1 MDEDY
6 ALSFQELNL
15 DSLLLRAIEA
25 SGFRLPTEVQRQVI
39 PLVLEGRDVMASAQ
53 TGTGKTAAF
62 VLPALQRLLTPSKA
76 RGRGPRALVLTPT
89 RELANQI
96 NESIRQLGRFTRCS
110 LGTIVGGVAYP
121 PQQQLLGRL
130 LDVLVATPGRLL
142 DHMERGRV
150 DFSRLEVLVLDEAD
164 RMLDMGFIE
173 DVERIA
179 AATPAGRQSLLFGA
193 TLEGD
198 ILRVAQRLL
207 QDPVRVQ
214 IAGIKERHSLIEQR
228 MHRFDDT
235 KHKHA
240 LLDHLLQDTKVYQ
253 AIIFTATKRGAENLA
268 GTLEA
273 DGHAAAALHGDM
285 RQSARNRTVERLRR
299 GKLRVLVATDV
310 AARGLDIKHISHVIN
325 FDLPMLAQDYIH
337 RIGRTG
343 RAGVTG
349 TAISLVGPGDGIR
362 LGRIERLT
370 AQKLDRQVIPGLEP
384 VGPEPGARKPK
395 SLHRGKNGP
404 RGRAGFDTKHRPRP
418 HGKNVGFRPS
428 QPGRTS
434 GRPSGLRG

>member
-1 MDEDY
+1 VDEDY
-6 ALSFQELNL
+6 ALSFQELHL

-25 SGFRLPTEVQRQVI
+25 SGFRLPTEVQCQVI
-39 PLVLEGRDVMASAQ
+39 PLALEGRDVMASAQ

-76 RGRGPRALVLTPT
+76 RGRGPRLLVLTPT

-96 NESIRQLGRFTRCS
+96 NESIRQLGRFTRRS
-110 LGTIVGGVAYP
+110 FGTIVGGVAYP

-198 ILRVAQRLL
+198 ILRVAKRLL

-214 IAGIKERHSLIEQR
+214 IASIKERHRLIEQR
-228 MHRFDDT
+228 VHRFDDT

-310 AARGLDIKHISHVIN
+310 AARGLDIKDISHVIN
-325 FDLPMLAQDYIH
+325 FDLPVVAQDYIH

-343 RAGVTG
+343 RAGVSG
-349 TAISLVGPGDGIR
+349 TAISLVGPGDGIK

-384 VGPEPGARKPK
+384 TGCEPGARKPK
-395 SLHRGKNGP
+395 SPHRGHNGP
-404 RGRAGFDTKHRPRP
+404 RGRAGSDAIHRP
-418 HGKNVGFRPS
+418 HGKHVGFRPS
-428 QPGRTS
+428 HPGRTS
-434 GRPSGLRG
+434 GRPSGMRG

>member
-1 MDEDY
+1 VDEDY
-6 ALSFQELNL
+6 ALSFQELHL

-39 PLVLEGRDVMASAQ
+39 PLALEGRDVMASAQ

-76 RGRGPRALVLTPT
+76 RGRGPRVLVLTPT

-110 LGTIVGGVAYP
+110 FGTIVGGVAYP

-142 DHMERGRV
+142 DHMERGRL

-214 IAGIKERHSLIEQR
+214 IAGIKERHRLIEQR

-310 AARGLDIKHISHVIN
+310 AARGLDIKDISHVIN
-325 FDLPMLAQDYIH
+325 FDLPVVAQDYIH

-349 TAISLVGPGDGIR
+349 TAISLVGPGDGIK

-384 VGPEPGARKPK
+384 TGPKPVARKPK
-395 SLHRGKNGP
+395 PPHRGQNGP
-404 RGRAGFDTKHRPRP
+404 RGRAGSDAIHRP
-418 HGKNVGFRPS
+418 HGKHVGFRPS
-428 QPGRTS
+428 HPGRTS
-434 GRPSGLRG
+434 RRPSGMRG

>member
-1 MDEDY
+1 
-6 ALSFQELNL
+6 
-15 DSLLLRAIEA
+15 
-25 SGFRLPTEVQRQVI
+25 
-39 PLVLEGRDVMASAQ
+39 
-53 TGTGKTAAF
+53 
-62 VLPALQRLLTPSKA
+62 
-76 RGRGPRALVLTPT
+76 
-89 RELANQI
+89 
-96 NESIRQLGRFTRCS
+96 
-110 LGTIVGGVAYP
+110 
-121 PQQQLLGRL
+121 
-130 LDVLVATPGRLL
+130 
-142 DHMERGRV
+142 
-150 DFSRLEVLVLDEAD
+150 
-164 RMLDMGFIE
+164 MLDMGFIE

-198 ILRVAQRLL
+198 ILRVARRLL
-207 QDPVRVQ
+207 QHPVRVQ
-214 IAGIKERHSLIEQR
+214 IAGIKERHTLIEQR
-228 MHRFDDT
+228 MHRFDNT

-310 AARGLDIKHISHVIN
+310 AARGLDIKDISHVIN
-325 FDLPMLAQDYIH
+325 FDLPMVAQDYIH

-349 TAISLVGPGDGIR
+349 TAISLVGPGDGIK

-384 VGPEPGARKPK
+384 TSPEPGARKPK
-395 SLHRGKNGP
+395 PLQRGQNGP
-404 RGRAGFDTKHRPRP
+404 RGRAGSDAINKHRPRP
-418 HGKNVGFRPS
+418 HGKKVGFRPS

-434 GRPSGLRG
+434 GRPSGMRG